1 MTKSQ
6 NDQQAVKSNASTF
19 VCVSPYPQSRQLC
32 VRFYDGWCSYVKG
45 LWLIFVKSA
54 KSNKLTS
61 REGNFPDIKTDW
73 KQLLSRWEKFVCLPP
88 IGQKLFARL
97 RYQTFSITR
106 SLCFNFNPP
115 CSKNFCLLNC
125 NYDKLCTSTVFNC
138 SSLVIYRS
146 GEQLINVE
154 EKKVFNREIFN

>member
-19 VCVSPYPQSRQLC
+19 VCLFFLSAIPPILRSANSLC
-32 VRFYDGWCSYVKG
+32 FYDGWCSYVEG
-45 LWLIFVKSA
+45 LWLIFVRSA

-73 KQLLSRWEKFVCLPP
+73 MQLQSWVRKCGVCTADWSKFVRAAAL
-88 IGQKLFARL
+88 
-97 RYQTFSITR
+97 SD
-106 SLCFNFNPP
+106 CFNNEPFCASTFNPP

-125 NYDKLCTSTVFNC
+125 NYDKLCTLTVFNC
-138 SSLVIYRS
+138 KLRSSLFIAAVNNS
-146 GEQLINVE
+146 
-154 EKKVFNREIFN
+154 